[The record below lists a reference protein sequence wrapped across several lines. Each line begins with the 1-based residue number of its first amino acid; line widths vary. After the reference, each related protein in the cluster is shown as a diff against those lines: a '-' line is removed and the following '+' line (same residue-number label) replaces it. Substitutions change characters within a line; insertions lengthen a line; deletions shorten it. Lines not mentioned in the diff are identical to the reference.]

1 MTSATA
7 GTAPPRVRLAR
18 PGRVLDVARA
28 RLRRP
33 GIDRDTADAVLGRY
47 GFGASGGVENLP
59 FGWRNR
65 SVVVRTPRGRWVLKR
80 YRDRWA
86 VLTIVHEHSILQHLE
101 TVGFPA
107 VRVAS
112 TPAGETLV
120 ETDRGR
126 FALFGFE
133 EGVNVAGYV
142 LPRRRRLRLWGDAG
156 RLLARLHRDVE
167 GFVPAGSHHLGF
179 VGADG
184 ERARDLAWHLRAL
197 EGLARAPDPAA
208 GGEVGDHARWL
219 RGNAARVADRI
230 VALDR
235 TLAEAPLARSVI
247 HGDYG
252 IHNLLVHRD
261 GSLTLHDFE
270 LARLDWRL
278 VDLVAVL
285 SRIPPRSGKAFLDGY
300 DAVSG
305 TAGEERRFLSE
316 VWQHYRLC
324 GAVGSWSTYARF
336 GGERRLLTARR
347 RIEEADRISLEGIG
361 AWVEPR

>member
-1 MTSATA
+1 MTPATVGA
-7 GTAPPRVRLAR
+7 TPGRVRVAR
-18 PGRVLDVARA
+18 PGRVLDLARA

-33 GIDRDTADAVLGRY
+33 GIDRDTAEAVLRRY
-47 GFGASGGVENLP
+47 GLGASGRVENLP

-80 YRDRWA
+80 YRDQWA
-86 VLTIVHEHSILQHLE
+86 IPTMVHEHSILRHLE
-101 TVGFPA
+101 AVGFPA

-112 TPAGETLV
+112 TPDGETFV

-133 EGVNVAGYV
+133 DGVNVAGYL

-167 GFVPAGSHHLGF
+167 GFVPAGRHHLGF
-179 VGADG
+179 AGPGG
-184 ERARDLAWHLRAL
+184 ERARDLTWHLRAL
-197 EGLARAPDPAA
+197 EDLAHAPDPTT
-208 GGEVGDHARWL
+208 GGEAGDHARWL
-219 RGNAARVADRI
+219 RGNAARLADRI

-278 VDLVAVL
+278 IDLVAVL
-285 SRIPPRSGKAFLDGY
+285 SRISPRCGKAFLDGY

-305 TAGEERRFLSE
+305 TSGEERRFLSE

-336 GGERRLLTARR
+336 GDERRLLTARR
-347 RIEEADRISLEGIG
+347 RVEEADRIFREGIG